1 MSVFKSKKMV
11 LSLVGILAVVGLVVA
26 GQDLEVVKWVGGYIA
41 GMIASLNLGQGIADG
56 LSSGKTATNGSP

>member
-1 MSVFKSKKMV
+1 MTVLRSKKMV

>member
-1 MSVFKSKKMV
+1 VSVFKSKKMV